1 MRPDDTKSPT
11 PLDPCVL
18 EQAAEWVVRLGEH
31 GGAQDQAACERWQQ
45 QHPDNARAWR
55 RVEELLGTINAVPP
69 AIARPVLD
77 RPKHPGRRLAMKHLG
92 AWLLAAPA
100 GWLAWQLWEQSNWDQ
115 RFTTGTGE
123 WQNQHQQL
131 ADGTQIELDSGTSL
145 DVAYGAKQRLL
156 RLQQGQVLI
165 RTAPDTMPSPRPF
178 RVATT
183 HGYMQALGTRFNVR
197 VRECRTHLA
206 VFDGAVRIELGGK
219 TRSSCRVDAGF
230 AVWFDR
236 DRCVIAPKPT
246 EQLTGWS
253 KGLLVINAEPLGQV
267 LEELGRY
274 RHGVLRCDPSVARL
288 LVSGVFPLADI
299 DQSLDMI
306 AQTHGL
312 AIERR
317 ANGWWTTVVP
327 K

>member
-1 MRPDDTKSPT
+1 MHPDDTKAQT

-31 GGAQDQAACERWQQ
+31 GGAQGQAACERWQQ

-69 AIARPVLD
+69 AIARPVLG

-115 RFTTGTGE
+115 RFRTGTGE
-123 WQNQHQQL
+123 WHHQQL

-165 RTAPDTMPSPRPF
+165 TTAPDSMPSPRPF

-197 VRECRTHLA
+197 VGHTLQC
-206 VFDGAVRIELGGK
+206 
-219 TRSSCRVDAGF
+219 
-230 AVWFDR
+230 
-236 DRCVIAPKPT
+236 
-246 EQLTGWS
+246 
-253 KGLLVINAEPLGQV
+253 
-267 LEELGRY
+267 
-274 RHGVLRCDPSVARL
+274 ARW
-288 LVSGVFPLADI
+288 
-299 DQSLDMI
+299 
-306 AQTHGL
+306 
-312 AIERR
+312 R
-317 ANGWWTTVVP
+317 A
-327 K
+327 